1 MQLRQGNSMEN
12 FKIIEERENP
22 LFKRKEIKISI
33 DAEVSPN
40 RTDILKSIS
49 EKFSVP
55 ADNII
60 IKKIHGKFGSK
71 NFTISANLYSSKE
84 EKENTEI
91 MPKHKEIKK
100 YAGEQVKEQQKE

>member
-1 MQLRQGNSMEN
+1 MEK

-40 RTDILKSIS
+40 RADVLNLLS

-55 ADNII
+55 ADTII
-60 IKKIHGKFGSK
+60 IRKISGKFGSK
-71 NFTISANLYSSKE
+71 NFTISADIYSSGE

-91 MPKHKEIKK
+91 ISKNREIKK
-100 YAGEQVKEQQKE
+100 QAGEEVKEQQKG

>member
-1 MQLRQGNSMEN
+1 MEK
-12 FKIIEERENP
+12 FKIIEERENT

-40 RTDILKSIS
+40 QADILNLIS

-55 ADNII
+55 AENII
-60 IKKIHGKFGSK
+60 IRKISGKFGSR
-71 NFTISANLYSSKE
+71 NFIISANLYSSKE

-91 MPKHKEIKK
+91 MPKSKEVKK
-100 YAGEQVKEQQKE
+100 QAVAQVKEKQKE